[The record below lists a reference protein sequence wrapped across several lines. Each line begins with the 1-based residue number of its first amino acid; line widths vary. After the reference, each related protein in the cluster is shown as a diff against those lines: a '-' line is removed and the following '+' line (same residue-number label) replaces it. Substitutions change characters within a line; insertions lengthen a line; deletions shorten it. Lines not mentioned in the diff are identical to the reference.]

1 MRPVAAALPKIAAKA
16 IGRRGFAEASLITE
30 WHTVVGAE
38 LAKVSQPVKLAFPPG
53 ARTNGTLHISVQGGV
68 ATELQHLEPQVLER
82 INGHFGYG
90 AIARLRLVH
99 APPGR
104 NPSRR
109 ARPRETERK
118 PDAAQR
124 ESLVSLLSPV
134 DDDDMRSAL
143 ESLGAAILAREHRVK
158 KS

>member
-30 WHTVVGAE
+30 WHMVVGAE

-68 ATELQHLEPQVLER
+68 ATELQHLEPQVVER

-90 AIARLRLVH
+90 AIARLRFIH
-99 APPGR
+99 APPTR
-104 NPSRR
+104 KTTRR
-109 ARPRETERK
+109 SHATTPRTA
-118 PDAAQR
+118 PDPTRR
-124 ESLVSLLSPV
+124 EMLDSLLSPV
-134 DDDDMRSAL
+134 EDDDIRRAL
-143 ESLGAAILAREHRVK
+143 ESLGEAILARDSGIK